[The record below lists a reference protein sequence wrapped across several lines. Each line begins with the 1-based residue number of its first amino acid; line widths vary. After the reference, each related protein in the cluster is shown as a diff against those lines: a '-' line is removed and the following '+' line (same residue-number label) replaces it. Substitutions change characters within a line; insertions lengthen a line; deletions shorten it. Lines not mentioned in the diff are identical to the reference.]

1 MNIRSIAVAA
11 TSLLIV
17 AVASFQSV
25 SWAEWS
31 DTALGAPSSDPAL
44 TAGIPIA
51 DTSIKTPLA
60 STSPPLTFSRTSSGQ
75 SSPSTYR
82 AIEDDGE
89 AENTAPVRE
98 SLDTPTDVSLRTA
111 DGSAAAGQ
119 DYASIPTTLSF
130 PASISRQ
137 TPIEEITVAF
147 DRRSYRV
154 NEDAGEVYI
163 TVTMSEPL
171 DSPADV
177 RLQTSDGTAR
187 HTWDYVPVSRI
198 VTFPA
203 NTTRRTIT
211 VRIINDQALE
221 HTQETF
227 SVSLESIPGSGL
239 AVNTSPATV
248 TIVDDDEAIV
258 QIELSEY
265 RANEKGPFVIVFEV
279 VGPGSCPSPPP
290 FDVHFSYDDP
300 WGALSSTSLSIQFNP
315 CDRRRAINFQV
326 GNVTGDSVVL
336 FTLDRVTSSYPGVAS
351 RIKIGNS
358 RATLTIV
365 ERDGI
370 EITVRSRPAGR
381 TVKLNGSNRIAPFTT
396 IRRFGDSNTLDVPS
410 PQRARGVDSRYV
422 FSRWSQGGPRSQ
434 TVYPRSNTTY
444 TAIFNLQHFLSTRS
458 EPGGAGVPGGGKWYD
473 HNSIAYVGPAP
484 NKSGCEFSHWRQ
496 RGRTIGDNPAGV
508 RVIVDGPALVEAVYV
523 PEKVNSPPSIARFSP
538 SSASITL
545 SPGDELN
552 FEATATDPDS
562 DISSWRWSVNG
573 RSTRRL
579 FVQPTGQSSSTFER
593 PFPYKGTYRVTATFT
608 DASSA
613 VAFHTWTVQVVPSA
627 QEVAPDVKRLT
638 PRDEDVSLYTTQNGR
653 FYVSAKDANGN
664 LDKWEWEARRKRSFW
679 GIPLPDYVYTPAEQ
693 SISPLA
699 AGSVTRDFSYPFQ
712 TRGNWTVTATFTD
725 SDGKSGSVAWAV
737 EVRDGPDLALYGLE
751 ITNNLTPH
759 LGPGSFFFVEMQM
772 RNNGPVASGEYE
784 VSFYL
789 KNTAPRYVHLRR
801 ERRLERGFD
810 EDDDILLTILA
821 KDPSGPSLYNGERRR
836 VASTSVDIPDDLK
849 AGPYW
854 LCSQIE
860 HRSPTRDPIPD
871 PKDHNNAD
879 CTLTYV
885 VSSLEVA
892 EWVYPV
898 APDFAEVLD
907 YEDAGRFWIGVPHK
921 IFKVS
926 GIKEEYS
933 FKHAA
938 ATNPEKRIAL
948 YRDVAL
954 EIASRKALIET
965 EEHLVMVELKNLVD
979 QAQRDSAVF
988 EKIFSLYQ
996 AVHDVSGGKSGLP
1009 SIAGIALVTADSLL
1023 EGFDLYVAILIN
1035 RAINIDNALATLD
1048 VLEKMDMENEY
1059 DGQASEWRLGVSMAR
1074 DHVLALADASA
1085 WEHAFLAAKD
1095 LAFELISSG
1104 AKLVLGVLGKAGV
1117 VVKGVALGSAA
1128 VGAKIY
1134 AIFAILSAVAA
1145 LVDHWDNLAMS
1156 LMAAQVYVELY
1167 ESDARGDILE
1177 VLTYAKYV
1185 VYDRAY
1191 QAEDNWLASLGAF
1204 LRFSSTEEF
1213 KEEAATL
1220 RETALEEA
1228 KAAARVASIEFE
1240 PAHYQL
1246 EVGDVVELSPKF
1258 ISGSGK
1264 QVIGFGVEWTNYAG
1278 VHESVDLDVE
1288 SMTVTARAPGGSTV
1302 VASIGD
1308 VHGRVTFTVTA
1319 PTTP

>member
-1 MNIRSIAVAA
+1 M
-11 TSLLIV
+11 

-44 TAGIPIA
+44 TVGIPIA
-51 DTSIKTPLA
+51 DTSIKTPLS
-60 STSPPLTFSRTSSGQ
+60 STSQPLTFSRASSGQ
-75 SSPSTYR
+75 SSPSAYR
-82 AIEDDGE
+82 TIEDDGE

-98 SLDTPTDVSLRTA
+98 SPDTPTDVSLRTA

-163 TVTMSEPL
+163 TVTISEPL
-171 DSPADV
+171 DSPSDV
-177 RLQTSDGTAR
+177 LFYTSEGTA
-187 HTWDYVPVSRI
+187 TANSDYVHVSRI

-203 NTTRRTIT
+203 NTTRQTIT

-221 HTQETF
+221 HIQETF
-227 SVSLESIPGSGL
+227 YARLESIPGSPRL
-239 AVNTSPATV
+239 AANSDATI
-248 TIVDDDEAIV
+248 TIVDDDE
-258 QIELSEY
+258 
-265 RANEKGPFVIVFEV
+265 VIVEFTHSYLSVREREKWVEIQVHV
-279 VGPGSCPSPPP
+279 VSPPTSCPNHLP

-300 WGALSSTSLSIQFNP
+300 WGALSSSLTSFQFSFSA
-315 CDRRRAINFQV
+315 CERTRAVRFQV
-326 GNVTGDSVVL
+326 GNVTGDTDIV
-336 FTLDRVTSSYPGVAS
+336 FTLDRVTSGES
-351 RIKIGNS
+351 RRVKFGNS
-358 RATLTIV
+358 RLLLTIL
-365 ERDGI
+365 ERDPV

-473 HNSIAYVGPAP
+473 HNSLAYVGPAP
-484 NKSGCEFSHWRQ
+484 NKSGYEFSHWRQ

-523 PEKVNSPPSIARFSP
+523 PEKVNSPPSIARFFP

-545 SPGDELN
+545 SPGDDLT

-613 VAFHTWTVQVVPSA
+613 VASHTWTVQIVPSA

-638 PRDEDVSLYTTQNGR
+638 PRDEDVLLYTTQNGR

-664 LDKWEWEARRKRSFW
+664 LDKWEWEARRKRSLW

-737 EVRDGPDLALYGLE
+737 EVKDGPDLALYGLE
-751 ITNNLTPH
+751 ITNSLTPY
-759 LGPGSFFFVEMQM
+759 LGPGSFFVVKMQM

-821 KDPSGPSLYNGERRR
+821 ADPSGPSLDNGERRR
-836 VASTSVDIPDDLK
+836 VESTSVDIPDELT

-854 LCSQIE
+854 LCTQIE
-860 HRSPTRDPIPD
+860 HKYPARDPIPD
-871 PKDHNNAD
+871 PKDYNNAD

-898 APDFAEVLD
+898 APDYAEVLD

-926 GIKEEYS
+926 GIKEENH
-933 FKHAA
+933 FKHLA

-965 EEHLVMVELKNLVD
+965 EEHLAMVELENLVD
-979 QAQRDSAVF
+979 QAQPDSPVF
-988 EKIFSLYQ
+988 EHIFSLYQ

-1009 SIAGIALVTADSLL
+1009 SVAGIALDFADSLL
-1023 EGFDLYVAILIN
+1023 EGVDLYVAILIN

-1074 DHVLALADASA
+1074 DHVLALANASA
-1085 WEHAFLAAKD
+1085 WEHAFIAAKEH
-1095 LAFELISSG
+1095 AFELISSG

-1117 VVKGVALGSAA
+1117 VVKGVALGSSV

-1134 AIFAILSAVAA
+1134 AIFAILSATAA
-1145 LVDHWDNLAMS
+1145 LIDHWDNVAMS
-1156 LMAAQVYVELY
+1156 LMAAQVYAELY
-1167 ESDARGDILE
+1167 ESDAEGDILE

-1185 VYDRAY
+1185 AYDRAY

-1258 ISGSGK
+1258 ISGSGR